1 MNSEKGVA
9 VEASLK
15 KIWSEKE
22 ERVINELVQKV
33 RDTFKER
40 VKRIVLYGSRAR
52 DDADEESDYDFIVL
66 LEPFYEE
73 DKRTLS
79 DIGWEVSYDHN
90 VLLLAIAIENSEF
103 TEDRFFYF
111 YENVCKEGIDL

>member
-1 MNSEKGVA
+1 
-9 VEASLK
+9 VETSIK
-15 KIWSEKE
+15 KIWNEKE
-22 ERVINELVQKV
+22 ERVINEFVKKV

-40 VKRIVLYGSRAR
+40 VKRIILYGSRAR
-52 DDADEESDYDFIVL
+52 GDADEESDYDFVVL

-79 DIGWEVSYDHN
+79 DLGWQVYYEHN

-111 YENVCKEGIDL
+111 YENVCKEGVYLYGKE